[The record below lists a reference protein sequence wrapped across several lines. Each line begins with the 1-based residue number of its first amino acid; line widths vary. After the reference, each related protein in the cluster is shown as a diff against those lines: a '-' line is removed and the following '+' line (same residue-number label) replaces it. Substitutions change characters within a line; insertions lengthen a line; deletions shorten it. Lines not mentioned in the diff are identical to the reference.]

1 MVLGSLFSR
10 KKQMNTQKQSE
21 HHEERFYSLH
31 TSKNLVVNIDNIKN
45 MLPDSNDLVIRKFTI
60 RGTNYQAAIAYIDGL
75 VDSQL
80 VHENILKNMLVERKK
95 LPANAPELFDVLREE
110 IISITDIQLGYS
122 LGDVADAILYG
133 KTALYLDGMDKVLL
147 MDTAGWLSRNIE
159 EPTTETVVRGPK
171 EGFIEDVRTNMMLIR
186 RHIRDPNLRFKQ
198 FSIGKRGKSTL
209 VVAYINDITHPDL
222 VKEVTRRIDSI
233 DMDVAL
239 ESGYIEQW
247 IEDSFLSPFPQI
259 LNSERPD
266 RIATGLLR
274 GKIAILLDGTPF
286 VLIAPVTIGYLL
298 QAPEDYYERW
308 LIGTLLRVLR
318 YGAAFLAIFLPG
330 IYIALVT
337 YHQGMIPTDLALS
350 IAATRES
357 VPFNPFIEA
366 IAMGMT
372 MELLREAGARL
383 PTTVGQTIGIVG
395 GIVIGD
401 AAVQAGIVSPIM
413 VIVVAL
419 TAIASF
425 AIPTFSVV
433 ISFRI
438 IRFGLMGLAAFLG
451 LFGLILGYI
460 MINIHIARL
469 KSFGVP
475 YSTPFSPTFWQD
487 WKDLILRV
495 PIPMLTTRPQ
505 HLETLDDKSGDLD
518 KGD

>member
-1 MVLGSLFSR
+1 MPLGSIFNR
-10 KKQMNTQKQSE
+10 KKRRKSE
-21 HHEERFYSLH
+21 NYPEYNEETFLSLK
-31 TSKNLVVNIDNIKN
+31 TSKNLTTNIDNIKN
-45 MLPDSNDLVIRKFTI
+45 MLPETEDLVIRKFTV
-60 RGTNYQAAIAYIDGL
+60 RGTNYQGAIIYIDGL

-80 VHENILKNMLVERKK
+80 VHENILKSMLVEHKN
-95 LPANAPELFDVLREE
+95 LPAKAPELFNVLCEE
-110 IISITDIQLGYS
+110 IISITDMKLGHS
-122 LGDVADAILYG
+122 LDDVANAILYG
-133 KTALYLDGMDKVLL
+133 ETAFYLDGIDKVLL
-147 MDTAGWLSRNIE
+147 MDTAGWMSRQID

-186 RHIRDPNLRFKQ
+186 RYIRDPNLRFKQ
-198 FSIGKRGKSTL
+198 FSVGRRSKSAL
-209 VVAYINDITHPDL
+209 VVAYIKDITHPEL
-222 VKEVTRRIDSI
+222 VKEVTRRIEAI
-233 DMDVAL
+233 DMDAAI

-286 VLIAPVTIGYLL
+286 VLIAPVTLSYLL
-298 QAPEDYYERW
+298 HVPEDYYERW
-308 LIGTLLRVLR
+308 TIGTLLRILR
-318 YGAAFLAIFLPG
+318 YGAAFLAIFLPS
-330 IYIALVT
+330 IYIALVS

-350 IAATRES
+350 IASTREG
-357 VPFNPFIEA
+357 VPFNPFVEA
-366 IAMGMT
+366 IAMGAT

-383 PTTVGQTIGIVG
+383 PTAVGQTIGIVG
-395 GIVIGD
+395 GIVIGE

-413 VIVVAL
+413 VIIVAL

-460 MINIHIARL
+460 ILNIHIVRL
-469 KSFGVP
+469 RSFGVP
-475 YSTPFSPTFWQD
+475 YSAPFSPTFWRD

-495 PIPMLTTRPQ
+495 PIPILTNRPQ
-505 HLETLDDKSGDLD
+505 HLEPIDDKSGDRD